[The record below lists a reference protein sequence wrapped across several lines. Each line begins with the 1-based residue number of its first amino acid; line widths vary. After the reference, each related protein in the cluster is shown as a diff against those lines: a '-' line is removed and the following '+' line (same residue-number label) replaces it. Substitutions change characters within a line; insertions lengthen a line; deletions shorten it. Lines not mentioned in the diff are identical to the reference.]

1 MQTFCYIGK
10 RVITLE
16 VTGWGMQEMRH
27 LLNQVISVKREL
39 KEIYYTTRNESTKAD
54 VKELVAS
61 TIAVQRILEQLLETR
76 RKSRMAKR
84 VLSDRKAELALRRWN
99 AGFPRRARDF
109 LRKRKNIEQ
118 QHLHRYKNSF
128 QEYLENMGNELVS
141 WSEDIETMREIPRLP
156 DD

>member
-1 MQTFCYIGK
+1 
-10 RVITLE
+10 
-16 VTGWGMQEMRH
+16 MRY

-61 TIAVQRILEQLLETR
+61 TIAVQRILEQLLETK
-76 RKSRMAKR
+76 RKSKVAKR
-84 VLSDRKAELALRRWN
+84 VLGDRKVELALRRWN

-109 LRKRKNIEQ
+109 LTKRKKIEQ
-118 QHLHRYKNSF
+118 QHLHRYKKPF
-128 QEYLENMGNELVS
+128 LEYLENMGKELVS

-156 DD
+156 KE

>member
-1 MQTFCYIGK
+1 
-10 RVITLE
+10 
-16 VTGWGMQEMRH
+16 MRY

-54 VKELVAS
+54 VKELVAA
-61 TIAVQRILEQLLETR
+61 TIAVQRILEQLLENK
-76 RKSRMAKR
+76 RKSRVAKR

-109 LRKRKNIEQ
+109 LAKRKKIEQ
-118 QHLHRYKNSF
+118 QHLHLYKKSF
-128 QEYLENMGNELVS
+128 LEYLESIGKELVS

-156 DD
+156 ED

>member
-1 MQTFCYIGK
+1 
-10 RVITLE
+10 
-16 VTGWGMQEMRH
+16 MRY
-27 LLNQVISVKREL
+27 LLNQVISFKREL

-61 TIAVQRILEQLLETR
+61 TIAVQRILEQLLETK
-76 RKSRMAKR
+76 RKSKVAKK

-109 LRKRKNIEQ
+109 LTKHKKVEQ
-118 QHLHRYKNSF
+118 QHLHRYKQPF
-128 QEYLENMGNELVS
+128 LEYLENMGKELVS

-156 DD
+156 ND